1 MKTSRYGVKV
11 CYSDGGH
18 SSKFCALGGLCSWWP
33 STGRSVHVG
42 QQLIFFFYLAL
53 CSEGLMFE
61 YKSDGGGAQ
70 FFYCIYQSLCA
81 GVGAAR

>member
-1 MKTSRYGVKV
+1 MVAFYRSQ
-11 CYSDGGH
+11 
-18 SSKFCALGGLCSWWP
+18 CAR
-33 STGRSVHVG
+33 RSAVN
-42 QQLIFFFYLAL
+42 FFFYLAL